1 MSAVERRDAAD
12 AGRRATK
19 WVVRRLNARTQSDRQ
34 TDALISGGNDDVIH
48 ARDPRA
54 AAADAAISAPTAET
68 KRVRYWLQLRPDCE
82 ATVSRLLCDSYS
94 THERRAAVA

>member
-68 KRVRYWLQLRPDCE
+68 KRVCYCAVVTTATRLRSDRL
-82 ATVSRLLCDSYS
+82 ATSLRLLFD
-94 THERRAAVA
+94 A